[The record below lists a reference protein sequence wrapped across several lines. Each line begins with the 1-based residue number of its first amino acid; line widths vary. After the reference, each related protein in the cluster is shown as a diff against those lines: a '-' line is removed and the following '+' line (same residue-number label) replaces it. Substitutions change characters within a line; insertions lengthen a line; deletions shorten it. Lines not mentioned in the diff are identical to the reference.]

1 MAANTPRLVL
11 HPLRTV
17 AEFGHPVI
25 SKYLRDRGPH
35 LAAMVAYYALLS
47 LVPFLFLTASLL
59 GFAGHVSPNSYL
71 IRELAH
77 ILPGQSARDLLN
89 TVHAIQRDAGTLG
102 LLGFLGLVWGTLGF
116 YSSLES
122 ALNIVFG
129 VQNRTFLHQKWVTF
143 VLVTLSLL
151 VLFTSL
157 IVTTAATGWYH
168 RHVPHLVDLKLIPYI
183 ATLAATSAGTFLFLI
198 TVYRVLTNVDLHLRR
213 RLAGRARR
221 HDPLPGA
228 VLGALALPAL
238 LRPAARAA
246 RVRRP
251 RAAARLALPDDEH
264 PHPRRRDQLVAL
276 VAAAAG
282 GAGAGRARVIAL
294 EYEMTTP
301 RRSTGR
307 WDRPAA
313 RRSATGS
320 AWQVTTAT
328 LHPRGSGYDLALIR
342 SSERSLAALA
352 AGDATAFADQY
363 MRIAPQF
370 EVGAG
375 RYAWLGESLFVGR
388 GRLTGANAIEYELY
402 RVL

>member
-102 LLGFLGLVWGTLGF
+102 VLGFLGLVWGTLGF

-129 VQNRTFLHQKWVTF
+129 VQNRAFLHQKWVTF

-168 RHVPHLVDLKLIPYI
+168 RHVPHLIDLKLIPFV
-183 ATLAATSAGTFLFLI
+183 ATLAATSAGIFLFLI
-198 TVYRVLTNVDLHLRR
+198 AVYRVLTNVELHL
-213 RLAGRARR
+213 A
-221 HDPLPGA
+221 DVWPGA
-228 VLGALALPAL
+228 LVGTILYQGLFSALSLYLRFSDQLLALRAFGGLVLLLVWLYLMTNILILGAEINWSHWSRRQPAEPELGGLA
-238 LRPAARAA
+238 
-246 RVRRP
+246 
-251 RAAARLALPDDEH
+251 
-264 PHPRRRDQLVAL
+264 
-276 VAAAAG
+276 
-282 GAGAGRARVIAL
+282 
-294 EYEMTTP
+294 
-301 RRSTGR
+301 
-307 WDRPAA
+307 
-313 RRSATGS
+313 
-320 AWQVTTAT
+320 
-328 LHPRGSGYDLALIR
+328 
-342 SSERSLAALA
+342 
-352 AGDATAFADQY
+352 
-363 MRIAPQF
+363 
-370 EVGAG
+370 
-375 RYAWLGESLFVGR
+375 
-388 GRLTGANAIEYELY
+388 
-402 RVL
+402 

>member
-17 AEFGHPVI
+17 AQFGHPVI

-102 LLGFLGLVWGTLGF
+102 VLGFLGLVWGTLGF

-151 VLFTSL
+151 VLFSSL
-157 IVTTAATGWYH
+157 IVTTAATGRYH
-168 RHVPHLVDLKLIPYI
+168 RHVPHLIDLKLIPFV
-183 ATLAATSAGTFLFLI
+183 ATLAATSAGIFLFLI
-198 TVYRVLTNVDLHLRR
+198 AVYRVLTNVELKMADVW
-213 RLAGRARR
+213 
-221 HDPLPGA
+221 PGA
-228 VLGALALPAL
+228 LVGTILYQGLFSALSLYLRFSDQLLALRAFGGLVLLLVWLYLMTNILILGAEINWSHWSRRQPIEPELGGLA
-238 LRPAARAA
+238 
-246 RVRRP
+246 
-251 RAAARLALPDDEH
+251 
-264 PHPRRRDQLVAL
+264 
-276 VAAAAG
+276 
-282 GAGAGRARVIAL
+282 
-294 EYEMTTP
+294 
-301 RRSTGR
+301 
-307 WDRPAA
+307 
-313 RRSATGS
+313 
-320 AWQVTTAT
+320 
-328 LHPRGSGYDLALIR
+328 
-342 SSERSLAALA
+342 
-352 AGDATAFADQY
+352 
-363 MRIAPQF
+363 
-370 EVGAG
+370 
-375 RYAWLGESLFVGR
+375 
-388 GRLTGANAIEYELY
+388 
-402 RVL
+402 

>member
-102 LLGFLGLVWGTLGF
+102 VLGFLGLVWGTLGF

-129 VQNRTFLHQKWVTF
+129 VQNRAFLHQKWVTF

-168 RHVPHLVDLKLIPYI
+168 RHVPHLIDLKLIPFV
-183 ATLAATSAGTFLFLI
+183 ATLAATSAGIFLFLI
-198 TVYRVLTNVDLHLRR
+198 AVYRVLTNVELHL
-213 RLAGRARR
+213 A
-221 HDPLPGA
+221 DVWPGA
-228 VLGALALPAL
+228 LVGTILYQGLFSALSLYLRFSDQLLALRAFGGLVLLLVWLYLMTNILILGAEINWWHWSRRQPTEPELGGLA
-238 LRPAARAA
+238 
-246 RVRRP
+246 
-251 RAAARLALPDDEH
+251 
-264 PHPRRRDQLVAL
+264 
-276 VAAAAG
+276 
-282 GAGAGRARVIAL
+282 
-294 EYEMTTP
+294 
-301 RRSTGR
+301 
-307 WDRPAA
+307 
-313 RRSATGS
+313 
-320 AWQVTTAT
+320 
-328 LHPRGSGYDLALIR
+328 
-342 SSERSLAALA
+342 
-352 AGDATAFADQY
+352 
-363 MRIAPQF
+363 
-370 EVGAG
+370 
-375 RYAWLGESLFVGR
+375 
-388 GRLTGANAIEYELY
+388 
-402 RVL
+402 

>member
-47 LVPFLFLTASLL
+47 LVPFLFLMASLL

-102 LLGFLGLVWGTLGF
+102 VLGFFGLVWGTLGF
-116 YSSLES
+116 YSALES

-129 VQNRTFLHQKWVTF
+129 VQNRTFLRQKWITF

-168 RHVPHLVDLKLIPYI
+168 RHVPHLIDLKLIPFI
-183 ATLAATSAGTFLFLI
+183 ATLAATTVGIFLFLI
-198 TVYRVLTNVDLHLRR
+198 AVYRVLTNVELHLADVWPGALVGTVLFQVLFSALSLYLRFSDQLLALRAFGGLVLLLVWLYLMTNILILGAEINWWHWSRR
-213 RLAGRARR
+213 QP
-221 HDPLPGA
+221 PLPELDG
-228 VLGALALPAL
+228 LA
-238 LRPAARAA
+238 
-246 RVRRP
+246 
-251 RAAARLALPDDEH
+251 
-264 PHPRRRDQLVAL
+264 
-276 VAAAAG
+276 
-282 GAGAGRARVIAL
+282 
-294 EYEMTTP
+294 
-301 RRSTGR
+301 
-307 WDRPAA
+307 
-313 RRSATGS
+313 
-320 AWQVTTAT
+320 
-328 LHPRGSGYDLALIR
+328 
-342 SSERSLAALA
+342 
-352 AGDATAFADQY
+352 
-363 MRIAPQF
+363 
-370 EVGAG
+370 
-375 RYAWLGESLFVGR
+375 
-388 GRLTGANAIEYELY
+388 
-402 RVL
+402 